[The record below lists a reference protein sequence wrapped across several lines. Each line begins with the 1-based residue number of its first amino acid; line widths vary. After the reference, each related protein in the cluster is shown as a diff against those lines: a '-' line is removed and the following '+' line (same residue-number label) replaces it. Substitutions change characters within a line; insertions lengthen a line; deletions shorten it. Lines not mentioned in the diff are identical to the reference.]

1 MTKNSSEFLRG
12 KPTSGNRE
20 QVFAAINK
28 LFSFMLIFFGL
39 WVSTQYFAFLMGY
52 DPHFIGYPF
61 KILRGSWFKGGSYPL
76 YLPWEYFYWF
86 LKFFKDAVK
95 ASLLK
100 EAIYPW
106 LAISFFAIVLY
117 TVITY
122 FRGFKQVAENIFG
135 TARWG
140 TKKDLKKEGLLD
152 NSGGVVYGMLF
163 DAKVLATLDKKEGA
177 VSLHLEK
184 SSGIISSVG
193 ITNTLLAAPT
203 RSGKGVSTGIT
214 TILNYHGSLF
224 ILDFKGENF
233 KKTSGYRATLGK
245 VYRYA
250 PVSELGHSF
259 NPLME
264 IPGGKDS
271 YGYANLIADTVL
283 TPQAGKANSDANS
296 EHFRETAIAFLT
308 GVILHVLT
316 SDYPDKSL
324 PGVKA
329 FLSAVNPENPS
340 DDTFSLN
347 QMIYGVHCNQ
357 ELHERVMTAA
367 GDQLKRPDKE
377 RQSVLSSVQKA
388 LRVFED
394 PRVRE
399 SSMTHD
405 FYIDEFEK
413 TDTPITLY
421 LTLPYAH
428 MSRLAP
434 LIRLFIMLLIRKFTD
449 GETQHD
455 ERKMKIPLL
464 IVLDEF
470 DKLGKFSEVQEAMG
484 ILAGYGIHFLL
495 IVQSPNQLIDIYG
508 RNHQFFAHCKN
519 ILLFAP
525 GEIESG
531 KVCSEM
537 IGKESIWKAS
547 TSTSGT
553 RFSVGLDNLNIS
565 GGEQERNLINPD
577 EVMKL
582 PPDRLIILTQ
592 GKPPYIAKKC
602 VYYEQEPFKNRLLPP
617 AFIDKKGAM
626 KQSAH
631 NVVRSSAR
639 HWFDLPLFTCLEKTQ
654 DIVIDKRLID
664 PWFTRKIKEV
674 TAKQL
679 ASQAATGGQVNATP
693 DATVASGEIITDA
706 EDTKTASLIGL

>member
-1 MTKNSSEFLRG
+1 MTKKNTSEFLRG
-12 KPTSGNRE
+12 KPTNGNHE
-20 QVFAAINK
+20 QMFALFNK
-28 LFSFMLIFFGL
+28 ICALVLIFVGL
-39 WVSTQYFAFLMGY
+39 WVSTQYFAYLVGY
-52 DPHFIGYPF
+52 DPDIVGYPF
-61 KILRGSWFKGGSYPL
+61 YILEKDWINHGSYPL
-76 YLPWEYFYWF
+76 YAPWQYLFWILEN
-86 LKFFKDAVK
+86 FKNKDMGSVIKRA
-95 ASLLK
+95 LT
-100 EAIYPW
+100 PW
-106 LAISFFAIVLY
+106 LVISFAAITLY

-122 FRGFKQVAENIFG
+122 FRGFRQAAENIFG

-140 TKKDLKKEGLLD
+140 TKKDLAKEGLLS
-152 NSGGVVYGMLF
+152 NSGGVVFGQLF
-163 DAKVLATLDKKEGA
+163 DARVIAKLNKEKGS
-177 VSLHLEK
+177 VSLHLK
-184 SSGIISSVG
+184 RSAPLITSIGV
-193 ITNTLLAAPT
+193 TNTLLAAPT
-203 RSGKGVSTGIT
+203 RSGKGVSTVIPT
-214 TILNYHGSLF
+214 LEHYKGSVLV
-224 ILDFKGENF
+224 LDFKGENF
-233 KKTSGYRATLGK
+233 EKTSGHRAKLGK

-250 PVSELGHSF
+250 PVSEAGHCF

-264 IPGGKDS
+264 IPGGKDA
-271 YGYANLIADTVL
+271 YGYANLIADTLL

-296 EHFRETAIAFLT
+296 EHFREAAIAFLT
-308 GVILHVLT
+308 GVILHVLC
-316 SDYPDKSL
+316 SDHPDKTM

-329 FLSAVNPENPS
+329 FLSAVNPDNPS

-347 QMIYGVHCNQ
+347 QMIEATHCTQ
-357 ELHERVMTAA
+357 EIHERVVTAA
-367 GDQLKRPDKE
+367 GDQLKRPDRE
-377 RQSVLSSVQKA
+377 RQSVLSSVQKS

-399 SSMTHD
+399 SSLSHD

-413 TDTPITLY
+413 TDKPISLY
-421 LTLPYAH
+421 LTMPYAH

-449 GETQHD
+449 GETRHD
-455 ERKMKIPLL
+455 ERKLKVPLL

-470 DKLGKFSEVQEAMG
+470 DKLGKFSELQESMG

-531 KVCSEM
+531 KTCSEM
-537 IGKESIWKAS
+537 IGKESIWKTS

-582 PPDRLIILTQ
+582 PPDQLIILTQ

-602 VYYEQEPFKNRLLPP
+602 VYYEQSPFKERILPP
-617 AFIDKKGAM
+617 AFTDKKGAM

-631 NVVRSSAR
+631 NVVRSAAR
-639 HWFDLPLFTCLEKTQ
+639 QWFSLPLFTCLESSS
-654 DIVIDKRLID
+654 DIVVDERLID
-664 PWFTRKIKEV
+664 PWFTNRIKEN
-674 TAKQL
+674 AIKNM
-679 ASQAATGGQVNATP
+679 ASKAAEGGFSDDDGVNPEEEADEKNESMNPT
-693 DATVASGEIITDA
+693 
-706 EDTKTASLIGL
+706 LIGL